1 MTETPRRLADLPTP
15 ALVLDRA
22 RLSRNIQAMTDR
34 YRALGV
40 RLRPHLKTAK
50 SVDVARM
57 AVDGHF
63 GGIAVSTLK
72 EAEHFAANGFRDIL
86 YAVCVSPA
94 KLDQAARL
102 IKTGVALTLI
112 TDDLDAAKAIAAR
125 GKELSVVF
133 DVLVEID
140 CGEKRSGVP
149 VESDTLMAIARTL
162 HAGPGSRLAGIL
174 VHAGHSYACRTLE
187 AVAEVAEIERAT
199 GARAAE
205 RLKTAGLPCGTVSV
219 GSTPTALHGKRYD
232 GVTEVR
238 CGVYMFGDLFQSEI
252 GSCGEGDIAVSVLSS
267 VIGQRR
273 PENRVLIDA
282 GALALSKDRSTAN
295 TPHDLGF
302 GRVVD
307 LSGTTGLGAVSV
319 VGVHQEHGMVE
330 GRTPLPFD
338 RLPVGARVRVL
349 PNHACLT
356 SAAYDR
362 YHVVDGSDE
371 IVAVWPRC
379 NGW

>member
-1 MTETPRRLADLPTP
+1 MRLADLPTP

-22 RLSRNIQAMTDR
+22 RLRRNIQAMTDR
-34 YRALGV
+34 YKKLGI

-57 AVDGHF
+57 AVSGHF
-63 GGIAVSTLK
+63 GGITVSTLK
-72 EAEHFAANGFRDIL
+72 EAGHFAANGFTDIL
-86 YAVCVSPA
+86 YAVCVAPG
-94 KLDQAARL
+94 KLDQAAA
-102 IKTGVALTLI
+102 IVTSGVALMLI
-112 TDDLDAAKAIAAR
+112 TDDPEAAKAIAAR
-125 GKELSVVF
+125 GKDLGVVF
-133 DVLVEID
+133 DVLIEVD

-149 VESDTLMAIARTL
+149 VDSDVLMGIARTL
-162 HAGPGSRLAGIL
+162 HAGPGSRLAGIM
-174 VHAGHSYACRTLE
+174 VHAGHSYTCRTLD
-187 AVAEVAEIERAT
+187 AVAEIAEAERST
-199 GARAAE
+199 GVRAAE
-205 RLKTAGLPCGTVSV
+205 RLKAAGLPCGTVSI

-232 GVTEVR
+232 GITEVR

-252 GSCGEGDIAVSVLSS
+252 GSCGPGDIAVSVLSS

-282 GALALSKDRSTAN
+282 GFLALSKDRSTAN
-295 TPHDLGF
+295 TPHDVGF
-302 GRVVD
+302 GRVAD
-307 LSGTTGLGAVSV
+307 MGGTLGLGDVTV

-349 PNHACLT
+349 PNHACIT

-362 YHVVDGSDE
+362 SHVIDGSDE
-371 IVAVWPRC
+371 VVAVWPRC

>member
-1 MTETPRRLADLPTP
+1 MRLADLPTP

-22 RLSRNIQAMTDR
+22 RLRRNIQSMTAR
-34 YRALGV
+34 YKALGV
-40 RLRPHLKTAK
+40 RLRPHLKTSK

-57 AVDGHF
+57 AVEGHF
-63 GGIAVSTLK
+63 GGITVSTLK
-72 EAEHFAANGFRDIL
+72 EAGHFAAHGFRDIL
-86 YAVCVSPA
+86 YAVCISPT
-94 KLDQAARL
+94 KLDQAAAL
-102 IKTGVALTLI
+102 IKAGVALTI
-112 TDDLDAAKAIAAR
+112 VTDDLEAAKAIGAR
-125 GKELSVVF
+125 GRDLGVVF
-133 DVLVEID
+133 EVLVEVD

-149 VESDTLMAIARTL
+149 VESDALLDIARAL
-162 HAGPGSRLAGIL
+162 HAGPGSKLAGVL
-174 VHAGHSYACRTLE
+174 VHAGHSYTCRTLD
-187 AVAEVAEIERAT
+187 AVAEIAEVERST
-199 GARAAE
+199 GVRAAE
-205 RLKTAGLPCGTVSV
+205 RLKAGGLPCATVSV

-232 GVTEVR
+232 GITEVR

-252 GSCGEGDIAVSVLSS
+252 GSCGQGDIAVSVLSS

-282 GALALSKDRSTAN
+282 GFLALSKDRSTAN
-295 TPHDLGF
+295 TPHDVGY
-302 GRVVD
+302 GRVADV
-307 LSGTTGLGAVSV
+307 GGGLGLGDVTV

-349 PNHACLT
+349 PNHACIT

-362 YHVVDGSDE
+362 YHVIDGSDE

>member
-1 MTETPRRLADLPTP
+1 MRLADLPTP

-22 RLSRNIQAMTDR
+22 RLRRNIQAMTAR
-34 YRALGV
+34 YKALGV
-40 RLRPHLKTAK
+40 RLRPHLKTSK

-57 AVDGHF
+57 AVEGHF
-63 GGIAVSTLK
+63 GGITVSTLK
-72 EAEHFAANGFRDIL
+72 EAEHFAAHGFKDIL
-86 YAVCVSPA
+86 YAVCIAPT
-94 KLDQAARL
+94 KLGQAAAI
-102 IKTGVALTLI
+102 IKSGVDLTII
-112 TDDLDAAKAIAAR
+112 TDDLEAAKAIAAR
-125 GKELSVVF
+125 GKDLGVAFE
-133 DVLVEID
+133 VLVEVD

-149 VESDTLMAIARTL
+149 VESDALLDIARAL
-162 HAGPGSRLAGIL
+162 HAGPGSKLAGVL

-187 AVAEVAEIERAT
+187 AVAEIAEVERST
-199 GARAAE
+199 GVRAAE
-205 RLKTAGLPCGTVSV
+205 RLRAAGLPCVAVSM

-232 GVTEVR
+232 GITEVR

-252 GSCGEGDIAVSVLSS
+252 GSCSQGDIAVSVLSS
-267 VIGQRR
+267 VIGQRQ

-282 GALALSKDRSTAN
+282 GFLALSKDRSTAN
-295 TPHDLGF
+295 TPHDMGY
-302 GRVVD
+302 GRVADVA
-307 LSGTTGLGAVSV
+307 GTLGLGDVTV

-349 PNHACLT
+349 PNHACIT

-362 YHVVDGSDE
+362 YHVVDGPDQV
-371 IVAVWPRC
+371 VAVWPRC

>member
-1 MTETPRRLADLPTP
+1 MRLADLPTP

-22 RLSRNIQAMTDR
+22 RLRRNIQAMTDR
-34 YRALGV
+34 YKKLGI

-57 AVDGHF
+57 AVSGHF
-63 GGIAVSTLK
+63 GGITVSTLK
-72 EAEHFAANGFRDIL
+72 EAGHFAANGFTDIL
-86 YAVCVSPA
+86 YAVCVAPG
-94 KLDQAARL
+94 KLDQAAA
-102 IKTGVALTLI
+102 IVTSGVALMLI
-112 TDDLDAAKAIAAR
+112 TDDPEAAKAIAAR
-125 GKELSVVF
+125 GKDLGVVF
-133 DVLVEID
+133 DVLIEVD

-149 VESDTLMAIARTL
+149 VDSDVLMGIARTL
-162 HAGPGSRLAGIL
+162 HAGPGSRLAGIM
-174 VHAGHSYACRTLE
+174 VHAGHSYTCRTLD
-187 AVAEVAEIERAT
+187 AVAEIAEAERST
-199 GARAAE
+199 GVRAAE
-205 RLKTAGLPCGTVSV
+205 RLKAAGLPCGTVSI

-232 GVTEVR
+232 GITEVR

-252 GSCGEGDIAVSVLSS
+252 GSCGPGDIAVSVLSS

-282 GALALSKDRSTAN
+282 GFLALSKDRSTAN
-295 TPHDLGF
+295 TPHDVGF
-302 GRVVD
+302 GRVAD
-307 LSGTTGLGAVSV
+307 MGGTLGLGDVTV

-349 PNHACLT
+349 PNHACIT

-362 YHVVDGSDE
+362 YHVIDGSDE
-371 IVAVWPRC
+371 VVAVWPRC

>member
-1 MTETPRRLADLPTP
+1 MRLADLPTP

-22 RLSRNIQAMTDR
+22 RLRHNIQAMTAR
-34 YRALGV
+34 YQALGV
-40 RLRPHLKTAK
+40 RLRPHLKTSK

-57 AVDGHF
+57 AVEGHF
-63 GGIAVSTLK
+63 GGITVSTLK
-72 EAEHFAANGFRDIL
+72 EAEHFAAHGFKDIL
-86 YAVCVSPA
+86 YAVCISPT
-94 KLDQAARL
+94 KLDQAAAL
-102 IKTGVALTLI
+102 IKAGVDLTII
-112 TDDLDAAKAIAAR
+112 TDDLEAAKAITAR
-125 GKELSVVF
+125 GKELGVVF
-133 DVLVEID
+133 DVLVEVD

-149 VESDTLMAIARTL
+149 VESDTLLDIARAL
-162 HAGPGSRLAGIL
+162 QAGPGSKLAGVL

-187 AVAEVAEIERAT
+187 AVAEIAEVERST
-199 GARAAE
+199 GVRAAE
-205 RLKTAGLPCGTVSV
+205 RLKAAGLPCATISV

-232 GVTEVR
+232 GITEVR

-252 GSCGEGDIAVSVLSS
+252 GSCSQGDIAVSVLSS

-282 GALALSKDRSTAN
+282 GFLALSKDRSTAN
-295 TPHDLGF
+295 TPHDMGY
-302 GRVVD
+302 GRVADVAGT
-307 LSGTTGLGAVSV
+307 LSLGDVTV

-338 RLPVGARVRVL
+338 RLAVGARVRVL
-349 PNHACLT
+349 PNHACIT

-362 YHVVDGSDE
+362 YHVIDGSDE

>member
-1 MTETPRRLADLPTP
+1 MRLADLPTP

-22 RLSRNIQAMTDR
+22 RLRRNIQAMTDR
-34 YRALGV
+34 YKKLGI

-57 AVDGHF
+57 AVSGHF
-63 GGIAVSTLK
+63 GGITVSTLK
-72 EAEHFAANGFRDIL
+72 EAGHFAANGFTDIL
-86 YAVCVSPA
+86 YAVCVAPG
-94 KLDQAARL
+94 KLDQAAA
-102 IKTGVALTLI
+102 IVTSGVALMLI
-112 TDDLDAAKAIAAR
+112 TDDPEAAKAIAAR
-125 GKELSVVF
+125 GKDLGVVF
-133 DVLVEID
+133 DVLIEVD

-149 VESDTLMAIARTL
+149 VDSDVLMGIARTL
-162 HAGPGSRLAGIL
+162 HAGPGSRLAGIM
-174 VHAGHSYACRTLE
+174 VHAGHSYTCRTLD
-187 AVAEVAEIERAT
+187 AGAEIAEAERST
-199 GARAAE
+199 GVRAAE
-205 RLKTAGLPCGTVSV
+205 RLKAAGLPCGTVSI

-232 GVTEVR
+232 GITEVR

-252 GSCGEGDIAVSVLSS
+252 GSCGPGDIAVSVLSS

-282 GALALSKDRSTAN
+282 GFLALSKDRSTAN
-295 TPHDLGF
+295 TPHDVGF
-302 GRVVD
+302 GRVAD
-307 LSGTTGLGAVSV
+307 MGGTLGLGDVTV

-349 PNHACLT
+349 PNHACIT

-362 YHVVDGSDE
+362 YHVIDGSDE
-371 IVAVWPRC
+371 VVAVWPRC

>member
-1 MTETPRRLADLPTP
+1 MRLADLPTP

-22 RLSRNIQAMTDR
+22 RLRRNIQAMTER

-57 AVDGHF
+57 AVEGHF
-63 GGIAVSTLK
+63 GGITVSTLK
-72 EAEHFAANGFRDIL
+72 EAEHFAAHGFKDIL
-86 YAVCVSPA
+86 YAVCVAPT
-94 KLDQAARL
+94 KLDQAAAL
-102 IKTGVALTLI
+102 IKSGVALTLI
-112 TDDLDAAKAIAAR
+112 TDDLDAAKAIASR
-125 GKELSVVF
+125 GQELGVVF
-133 DVLVEID
+133 EVLIEVD
-140 CGEKRSGVP
+140 CGEKRSGIP
-149 VESDTLMAIARTL
+149 AESDTLLAIARTL
-162 HAGPGSRLAGIL
+162 HARPGSCLGGIL
-174 VHAGHSYACRTLE
+174 VHAGHSYTCRTLD
-187 AVAEVAEIERAT
+187 AVAEIAEVERAT
-199 GARAAE
+199 GVRAGE
-205 RLKTAGLPCGTVSV
+205 RLKGAGLPCATISM
-219 GSTPTALHGKRYD
+219 GSTPTALHGRRYD
-232 GVTEVR
+232 GITEVR

-252 GSCGEGDIAVSVLSS
+252 GSCGPGDIAVSVLSS

-282 GALALSKDRSTAN
+282 GFLALSKDRSTAN
-295 TPHDLGF
+295 TPHDVGF
-302 GRVVD
+302 GRVAD
-307 LSGTTGLGAVSV
+307 IGGTLGLGDVTV

-330 GRTPLPFD
+330 GRSPLPFE

-349 PNHACLT
+349 PNHACIT

-362 YHVVDGSDE
+362 YHVIDGSDE